1 MNSLPL
7 QPRLRPLCALTDLPP
22 GATLGFSPAEGAQC
36 GLFAVHGPDGPVV
49 YVNACPH
56 LGVPLDWLPGR
67 FLSQDGTK
75 IVCATHGAEFRIDTG
90 HCLRGPCRGESLT
103 LVPSTVVNGTLMVA
117 DDPGQ

>member
-1 MNSLPL
+1 M
-7 QPRLRPLCALTDLPP
+7 RALCQLDDLPP
-22 GATLGFSPAEGAQC
+22 GTALGFPSAGPDLP

-67 FLSQDGTK
+67 FLSADGRL

-90 HCLRGPCRGESLT
+90 QCLRGPCRGEALT
-103 LVPSTVVNGTLMVA
+103 LVPCTVAEGRLMVA
-117 DDPGQ
+117 ADAGL